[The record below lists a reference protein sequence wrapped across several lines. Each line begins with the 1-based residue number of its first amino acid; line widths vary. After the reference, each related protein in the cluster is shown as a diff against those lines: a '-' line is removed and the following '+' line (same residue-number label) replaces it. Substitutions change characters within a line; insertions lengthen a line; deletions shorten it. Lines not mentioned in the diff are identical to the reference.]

1 MNPIC
6 RECVLEKK
14 LNGYPQDADPE
25 KIRIYQ
31 EGVRKILDTDDFAD
45 TGTDAAWQI
54 DRLWESLFGPLP
66 DFGPVKRYFNEL
78 MMKWVPVLEE
88 RLEKADDPLLLAL
101 QYAMTGNYIDF
112 AALGSVDEG
121 KLGDLLRQ
129 ADQIPLDPEI
139 LRSFRNDLSKA
150 KCLAFVADNCGEIVM
165 DQVLMRQIRKLYPQ
179 VGICAIVRGGPVAND
194 ATMEDA
200 LQIALTEDVQVIG
213 SGTDYP
219 GMHLE
224 RCSAEAG
231 NVLGEADV
239 VIAKGQANFETLS
252 GCGLNIYYAFMC
264 KCELFTERFGVEIFS
279 GVLTRERM

>member
-129 ADQIPLDPEI
+129 ADLIPLDPEI
-139 LRSFRNDLSKA
+139 LRSFRDDLSKA
-150 KCLAFVADNCGEIVM
+150 KRLAFVADNCGEIVM

-179 VGICAIVRGGPVAND
+179 IGICAIVRGGPVAND

-224 RCSAEAG
+224 RCSVEAG
-231 NVLGEADV
+231 NILGEADV